1 MRRGPRAF
9 VGVTS
14 AIDAPRDCKNARRG
28 AKISSRD
35 PPDEPAPSSRRLAS
49 HAAAPSVHEKKPM
62 PSGGKHGRKTHLGL
76 SLGDGLLGGLGLANG
91 GIHAGGAHGT
101 DGLDG
106 GDHGGADEGGH
117 GEHLRVL
124 RLRVSEWEGGRGRN
138 RRWVWV

>member
-49 HAAAPSVHEKKPM
+49 HAAAPSVHEKKPIA
-62 PSGGKHGRKTHLGL
+62 KWRKTREK
-76 SLGDGLLGGLGLANG
+76 N
-91 GIHAGGAHGT
+91 T
-101 DGLDG
+101 P
-106 GDHGGADEGGH
+106 
-117 GEHLRVL
+117 
-124 RLRVSEWEGGRGRN
+124 WP
-138 RRWVWV
+138 